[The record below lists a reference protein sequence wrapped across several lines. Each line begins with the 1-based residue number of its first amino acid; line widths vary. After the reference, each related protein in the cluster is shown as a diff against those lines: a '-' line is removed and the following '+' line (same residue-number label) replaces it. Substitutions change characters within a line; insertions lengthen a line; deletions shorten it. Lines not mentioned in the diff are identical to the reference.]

1 MVADYTERLKN
12 KKKRDRSIINK
23 LDWAKFGIFELT
35 SRLED
40 LQLLIKNHGMPIAAD
55 DNIQDLLLTIKAM
68 EREGKKLR
76 EIADGISKQTN

>member
-1 MVADYTERLKN
+1 MVMVPN
-12 KKKRDRSIINK
+12 KKKERSIINR
-23 LDWAKFGIFELT
+23 LDWVKLGIFELT

-76 EIADGISKQTN
+76 EIADGIRQQNN

>member
-76 EIADGISKQTN
+76 EIADGIRQQTN

>member
-76 EIADGISKQTN
+76 EIADGIRKQTN

>member
-76 EIADGISKQTN
+76 EIADGIRQQNN

>member
-23 LDWAKFGIFELT
+23 IDWAKFGIFELT

-76 EIADGISKQTN
+76 EIADGIRQQNN

>member
-1 MVADYTERLKN
+1 MMVKN
-12 KKKRDRSIINK
+12 KNKRDRSIINR
-23 LDWAKFGIFELT
+23 LDWVKFGIFELT

-40 LQLLIKNHGMPIAAD
+40 LQLLIKQHGMPMEAD

-76 EIADGISKQTN
+76 EIADGIHKQTN